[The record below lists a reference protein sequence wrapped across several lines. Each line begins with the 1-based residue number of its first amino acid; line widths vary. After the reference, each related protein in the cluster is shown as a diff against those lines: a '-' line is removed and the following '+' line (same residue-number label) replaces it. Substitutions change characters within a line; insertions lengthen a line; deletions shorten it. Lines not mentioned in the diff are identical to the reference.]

1 MRTAVG
7 ALCMSYR
14 LNMQEIPSSCMTLF
28 ITANKMSSVSVRFQG
43 LHGSP
48 DGSRDVVFIISGD
61 EP

>member
-1 MRTAVG
+1 
-7 ALCMSYR
+7 
-14 LNMQEIPSSCMTLF
+14 
-28 ITANKMSSVSVRFQG
+28 MSSVSVRFQG